1 MRHIIVELLQNE
13 IDILKY
19 EADRMKQELELDYLF
34 EGSGI
39 GPTTLFSSR
48 PGNGNPRFS
57 SADIRINQTLL
68 QCAS

>member
-1 MRHIIVELLQNE
+1 MRQIVVELIQNE

-19 EADRMKQELELDYLF
+19 EADRMRQELEIDHFF

-39 GPTTLFSSR
+39 GPTTLFPSR
-48 PGNGNPRFS
+48 SDNGNPRFS